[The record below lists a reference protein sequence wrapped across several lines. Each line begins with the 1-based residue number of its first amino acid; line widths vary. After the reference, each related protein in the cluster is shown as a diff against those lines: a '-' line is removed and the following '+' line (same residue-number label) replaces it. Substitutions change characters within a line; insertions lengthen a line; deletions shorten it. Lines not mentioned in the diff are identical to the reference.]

1 MMQVE
6 VEVRLRDEIADP
18 QGSVVARAL
27 RELGYEEVRSV
38 RVGKSITLEL
48 EADDPALAQ
57 ARVQEMC
64 EQLLAN
70 PVMENYRVRAA
81 G

>member
-1 MMQVE
+1 MQVE
-6 VEVRLRDEIADP
+6 VKVRLRDEIVDP

-38 RVGKSITLEL
+38 RVGKSITLEI
-48 EADDPALAQ
+48 EADNPALAE
-57 ARVQEMC
+57 ARVREMC

-70 PVMENYRVRAA
+70 PVMENYRVRAT